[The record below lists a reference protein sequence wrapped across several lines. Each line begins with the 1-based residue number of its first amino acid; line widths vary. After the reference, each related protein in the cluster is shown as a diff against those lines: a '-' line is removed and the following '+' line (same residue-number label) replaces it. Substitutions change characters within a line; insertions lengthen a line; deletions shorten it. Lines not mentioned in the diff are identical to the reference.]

1 MNTNKCNIFVGFLI
15 FVSTNTYEMPC
26 GDPENKNMY
35 IESSQFNG
43 EETEGA
49 FQFSIRDY
57 DGDIHNE
64 L

>member
-1 MNTNKCNIFVGFLI
+1 
-15 FVSTNTYEMPC
+15 MPC

-57 DGDIHNE
+57 YGDIHNE